1 MNSAPIHPGDNHGP
15 HGAAPSLQQEDGTLG
30 SATPLNAMIDTY
42 PFKFSGTGSEYF
54 RIWIVNLLLMIVTF
68 GIYWSWAKVRRQK
81 YFYGNTRIDDHAM
94 DFHGEPSKIFRG
106 VMLMGVLFA
115 AYSQAGEIAPLA
127 GLVAL
132 VALLALA
139 PVLFRAAMRFR
150 LANTSWHGMRFRFA
164 GTDLKPLYWRLV
176 PPMALIFLPGALM
189 AFVKPDGDGGE
200 AIEAMSKS
208 VVTVIGLVYLVLV
221 CCMPYF
227 FWRIKR
233 YQHNHYAWG
242 PLQTEYRSGVWDT
255 YKVFG
260 TTLLVVLSISLG
272 FGLALAA
279 LAPAL
284 LTGGGMKSLA
294 GIYAI
299 VPLFIAFMVAI
310 NIVPRAFFAAH
321 MQNLI
326 WSRTGN
332 RYIRFKSDLN
342 VLRFIGL
349 QFKNYILILLTM
361 GLYWPFAVIA
371 TKRMQIEAVA
381 LRSRISLDTLTDA
394 ARKRENDAAGDMA
407 VDLAGDFLGLDIG
420 M

>member
-1 MNSAPIHPGDNHGP
+1 MDLASANHSNNDNSGP
-15 HGAAPSLQQEDGTLG
+15 MHSQQRDDGALGT
-30 SATPLNAMIDTY
+30 STPPNAAIDTH

-54 RIWIVNLLLMIVTF
+54 RIWIVNLLLIIVTF

-81 YFYGNTRIDDHAM
+81 YFYGNTRIDGHAM
-94 DFHGEPSKIFRG
+94 DFHGQASKMFRG
-106 VMLMGVLFA
+106 VMLTGVLFA
-115 AYSQAGEIAPLA
+115 VYSQAAQIAPLA

-132 VALLALA
+132 FALLALA

-189 AFVKPDGDGGE
+189 AFIEPAKAGGD
-200 AIEAMSKS
+200 AVDTLSNS
-208 VVTVIGLVYLVLV
+208 VWGLIGLAYAALL

-242 PLQTEYRSGVWDT
+242 PLQTEYRSGVLDT

-260 TTLLVVLSISLG
+260 TTLLVVLGI
-272 FGLALAA
+272 GLAFGVTLVIMV
-279 LAPAL
+279 PTL
-284 LTGGGMKSLA
+284 LMGGGMKSLSGA
-294 GIYAI
+294 FAI
-299 VPLFIAFMVAI
+299 MPLLIAFVIAI
-310 NIVPRAFFAAH
+310 NIVPRAFFAAR

-326 WSRTGN
+326 WSRTSN
-332 RYIRFKSDLN
+332 RYVRFKSDLN

-349 QFKNYILILLTM
+349 QLKNYFLILLTL

-394 ARKRENDAAGDMA
+394 AHKRENDAAGDMA

>member
-1 MNSAPIHPGDNHGP
+1 MNSASTSHTDNKDDGVL
-15 HGAAPSLQQEDGTLG
+15 GTSMAPNT
-30 SATPLNAMIDTY
+30 MIDTY

-54 RIWIVNLLLMIVTF
+54 RIWIVNLLLIIVTF

-81 YFYGNTRIDDHAM
+81 YFYGNTRIDNHAL

-132 VALLALA
+132 FALLALA

-189 AFVKPDGDGGE
+189 AFAEPAKAGGD
-200 AIEAMSKS
+200 AVDALPQSML
-208 VVTVIGLVYLVLV
+208 VAIGLVYVTLM

-233 YQHNHYAWG
+233 YQHNQYAWG

-260 TTLLVVLSISLG
+260 STLLVVLGIGLV
-272 FGLALAA
+272 FGVATAL
-279 LAPAL
+279 LVPAL
-284 LTGGGMKSLA
+284 LLGGGMQSLA
-294 GIYAI
+294 GGFAV
-299 VPLFIAFMVAI
+299 VPLFIMFAVAI
-310 NIVPRAFFAAH
+310 NIVPRAFFTAR

-332 RYIRFKSDLN
+332 RYIRFKSDLSAR
-342 VLRFIGL
+342 RFIFL
-349 QFKNYILILLTM
+349 QLKNYLLIMVTL

-394 ARKRENDAAGDMA
+394 AHKRENDAAGDMA